1 MASIPTWFDADY
13 YMVSKLDQ
21 LQKADPD
28 GNWTAETLKAAFEE
42 AGYTGAEGIYAHY
55 DQFSLAEGTDPSQY
69 VNQSVYLTAKLAE
82 MQKAEPDA
90 GWTMD
95 KIIAAFKDAG
105 LTVGEHY
112 EQFGVKEGINPSNE
126 FDNAKYMADKLA
138 QLQKDDPKGEWTA
151 EKVQAAFDNEGLSPL
166 DHYLLYGKDEG
177 LTVKPVDDPIHP
189 YNPGKEFALTTKVDT
204 VAGTDADDTISGV
217 ASSLSSEGTLNAGD
231 QIDGGEG
238 LDTLKVDMK
247 GNFTG
252 FTGDGKMVNVEN
264 VELTNSGSIDRTF
277 SAKGVDGATTYTIKG
292 TTNTVNLSDL
302 AAAGIT
308 VNLEGVQKDTS
319 IAFTTKAVEGTSDAL
334 TLGLNGVGAVKSGT
348 ATDNTYVTATA
359 AGIETLTVAAT
370 GANYVDLKGVSSA
383 KSIVA
388 NGAGSLDV
396 KDVAASVTSFDASAM
411 TGALTAN
418 LAASDELTSVKGG
431 AGDDTITV
439 SKLAANAV
447 LEGGAGKDTLVL
459 DTVTGTLQPTMSGF
473 ENVKVS
479 GGNVTLSGKNVQDF
493 TALEVTNGAAVTL
506 ANVDA
511 SEFAVTASGT
521 TAGSVTLSSP
531 TKLTYNTTASAA
543 KTAAKTADA
552 VSTSITASEATSATI
567 NVGAYTDTTG
577 ATITLSKATEVT
589 LNVASGLGTDG
600 KTEVTTFAGT
610 IDAAKAQSLVVK
622 ADGNLGASTFNAG
635 EATSVTVNAA
645 NGSTD
650 VVDINAAKA
659 TLVELTA
666 GAAMNITGSELSG
679 AESVTLTQ
687 NKGALTGGVALS
699 KVNTLT
705 VSGAGTDSAITVG
718 TLGSSAQD
726 YGITVNASGLK
737 DGLTFGAAATKG
749 DVNLNLSDVTGA
761 IDGDTINAANVT
773 VHAAKLGTTTLGD
786 ITATGDVVI
795 DALGILGGGKL
806 ADTADDALTVGDIS
820 ATGKAIT
827 VQFDGGSDVVIG
839 PLTGK
844 TVTVDASNY
853 LGAILNTG
861 TSANA
866 DAVIGDITATT
877 ATIKG
882 SEIGA
887 NTFSITTD
895 NLTYTGGLAADT
907 LTIADAATTVG
918 LKLSIDTGA
927 GDDSVTITA
936 ATGKMTGTIAN
947 AETVSISAAAGGLDM
962 SGLTITGNTT
972 GTITGSTTAD
982 VLKGGDGNDTITA
995 GGGLDM
1001 LTGGAGSDI
1010 FAIKNTAG
1018 NVNVFGKANMATI
1031 TDFNAGGTL
1040 DKISLVTKGSAATSI
1055 STTVVSEADTFDAA
1069 LDKAAAGNGGID
1081 GILTKFEWHG
1091 DTYVVYDCTA
1101 DSAFTEST
1109 DVVVK
1114 LTGTGIDLT
1123 SGVFSDHFTIA

>member
-13 YMVSKLDQ
+13 YMASKLDQ

-95 KIIAAFKDAG
+95 KIVAAFKDAG

-319 IAFTTKAVEGTSDAL
+319 IAFTTKAVEGTADAL

-418 LAASDELTSVKGG
+418 LAASGELTSVKGG

-493 TALEVTNGAAVTL
+493 TALEVTNGAVVTL

-645 NGSTD
+645 NGSTG

-718 TLGSSAQD
+718 ALGSSAQD

-773 VHAAKLGTTTLGD
+773 VHAAKLGTTELGA

-839 PLTGK
+839 TLTGK

-1055 STTVVSEADTFDAA
+1055 STTTVFESDTFDAA
-1069 LDKAAAGNGGID
+1069 LDKAAADDGSTN

-1101 DSAFTEST
+1101 GSSFTDGT

-1123 SGVFSDHFTIA
+1123 SGAFSDHFTIA

>member
-13 YMVSKLDQ
+13 YMASKLDQ

-95 KIIAAFKDAG
+95 KIVAAFKDAG

-319 IAFTTKAVEGTSDAL
+319 IAFTTKAVEGTADAL

-418 LAASDELTSVKGG
+418 LAASGELTSVKGG

-493 TALEVTNGAAVTL
+493 TALEVTNGAVVTL

-645 NGSTD
+645 NGSTG

-687 NKGALTGGVALS
+687 NKGALTGDVALS

-705 VSGAGTDSAITVG
+705 VSGAGTDSAIKVG
-718 TLGSSAQD
+718 ALGSSSQD

-737 DGLTFGAAATKG
+737 GGLTFGAAATNG
-749 DVNLNLSDVTGA
+749 DVNLNLSDVTG
-761 IDGDTINAANVT
+761 DVVGGTIGAANVT
-773 VHAAKLGTTTLGD
+773 VHAAKLGTTELGA

-795 DALGILGGGKL
+795 DALGILGGGKDT
-806 ADTADDALTVGDIS
+806 ATADDALTVGDIS

-839 PLTGK
+839 TLTGK

-962 SGLTITGNTT
+962 SGLTITGNTAGT
-972 GTITGSTTAD
+972 TTITGSDVADVLKAAVGGGTITGGAGADTIMLGAGADTVVVGTVTAAGIDTIANFATAD
-982 VLKGGDGNDTITA
+982 TIKTNANATANVAGLHDKG
-995 GGGLDM
+995 
-1001 LTGGAGSDI
+1001 DI
-1010 FAIKNTAG
+1010 S
-1018 NVNVFGKANMATI
+1018 
-1031 TDFNAGGTL
+1031 GTL
-1040 DKISLVTKGSAATSI
+1040 DVALATFGSGQTNAT
-1055 STTVVSEADTFDAA
+1055 EEHHAYTFT
-1069 LDKAAAGNGGID
+1069 NN
-1081 GILTKFEWHG
+1081 G
-1091 DTYVVYDCTA
+1091 DTYLLIDNGTAGYDATT
-1101 DSAFTEST
+1101 DS
-1109 DVVVK
+1109 VIK
-1114 LTGTGIDLT
+1114 LTGVDITTLT
-1123 SGVFSDHFTIA
+1123 PDQILNATA

>member
-13 YMVSKLDQ
+13 YMASKLDQ

-95 KIIAAFKDAG
+95 KIVAAFKDAG

-319 IAFTTKAVEGTSDAL
+319 IAFTTKAVEGTADAL

-418 LAASDELTSVKGG
+418 LAASGELTSVKGG

-493 TALEVTNGAAVTL
+493 TALEVTNGAVVTL

-645 NGSTD
+645 NGSTG

-718 TLGSSAQD
+718 ALGSSSQD

-737 DGLTFGAAATKG
+737 GGLTFGAAATNG
-749 DVNLNLSDVTGA
+749 DVNLNLSDVTG
-761 IDGDTINAANVT
+761 DVVGGTIGAANVT
-773 VHAAKLGTTTLGD
+773 VHAAKLGTTELGA

-795 DALGILGGGKL
+795 DALGILGGGKDT
-806 ADTADDALTVGDIS
+806 ATADDALTVGDIS

-839 PLTGK
+839 TLTGK

-962 SGLTITGNTT
+962 SGLTITGNTAGT
-972 GTITGSTTAD
+972 TTITGSDVADVLKAAVGGGTITGGAGADTIMLGAGADTVVVGTVTAAGIDTIANFATAD
-982 VLKGGDGNDTITA
+982 TIKTNANATANVAGLHDKG
-995 GGGLDM
+995 
-1001 LTGGAGSDI
+1001 DI
-1010 FAIKNTAG
+1010 S
-1018 NVNVFGKANMATI
+1018 
-1031 TDFNAGGTL
+1031 GTL
-1040 DKISLVTKGSAATSI
+1040 DVALATFGSGQRNAT
-1055 STTVVSEADTFDAA
+1055 EEHHAYTFT
-1069 LDKAAAGNGGID
+1069 NN
-1081 GILTKFEWHG
+1081 G
-1091 DTYVVYDCTA
+1091 DTYLLIDNGTAGYDATT
-1101 DSAFTEST
+1101 DS
-1109 DVVVK
+1109 VIK
-1114 LTGTGIDLT
+1114 LTGVDITTLT
-1123 SGVFSDHFTIA
+1123 PDQILNATA

>member
-13 YMVSKLDQ
+13 YMASKLDQ

-95 KIIAAFKDAG
+95 KIVAAFKDAG

-277 SAKGVDGATTYTIKG
+277 SAKGVDGATTYTIKD

-319 IAFTTKAVEGTSDAL
+319 IAFTTKAVEGTADAL

-418 LAASDELTSVKGG
+418 LAASGELTSVKGG

-493 TALEVTNGAAVTL
+493 TALEVTNGAVVTL

-645 NGSTD
+645 NGSTG

-718 TLGSSAQD
+718 ALGSSSQD

-737 DGLTFGAAATKG
+737 GGLTFGAAATNG
-749 DVNLNLSDVTGA
+749 DVNLNLSDVTG
-761 IDGDTINAANVT
+761 DVVGGTIGAANVT
-773 VHAAKLGTTTLGD
+773 VHAAKLGTTELGA

-795 DALGILGGGKL
+795 DALGILGGGKDT
-806 ADTADDALTVGDIS
+806 ATADDALTVGDIS

-839 PLTGK
+839 TLTGK

-962 SGLTITGNTT
+962 SGLTITGNTAGT
-972 GTITGSTTAD
+972 TTITGSDVADVLKAAVGGGTITGGAGADTIMLGAGADTVVVGTVTAAGIDTIANFATAD
-982 VLKGGDGNDTITA
+982 TIKTNANATANVAGLHDKG
-995 GGGLDM
+995 
-1001 LTGGAGSDI
+1001 DI
-1010 FAIKNTAG
+1010 S
-1018 NVNVFGKANMATI
+1018 
-1031 TDFNAGGTL
+1031 GTL
-1040 DKISLVTKGSAATSI
+1040 DVALATFGSGQTNAT
-1055 STTVVSEADTFDAA
+1055 EEHHAYTFT
-1069 LDKAAAGNGGID
+1069 NN
-1081 GILTKFEWHG
+1081 G
-1091 DTYVVYDCTA
+1091 DTYLLIDNGTAGYDATT
-1101 DSAFTEST
+1101 DS
-1109 DVVVK
+1109 VIK
-1114 LTGTGIDLT
+1114 LTGVDITTLT
-1123 SGVFSDHFTIA
+1123 PDQILNATA

>member
-13 YMVSKLDQ
+13 YMASKLDQ

-95 KIIAAFKDAG
+95 KIVAAFKDAG

-319 IAFTTKAVEGTSDAL
+319 IAFTTKAVEGTADAL

-418 LAASDELTSVKGG
+418 LAASGELTSVKGG

-493 TALEVTNGAAVTL
+493 TALEVTNGAVVTL

-645 NGSTD
+645 NGSTG

-718 TLGSSAQD
+718 ALGSSSQD

-737 DGLTFGAAATKG
+737 GGLTFGAAATNG
-749 DVNLNLSDVTGA
+749 DVNLNLSDVTG
-761 IDGDTINAANVT
+761 DVVGGTIGAANVT
-773 VHAAKLGTTTLGD
+773 VHAAKLGTTELGA

-795 DALGILGGGKL
+795 DALGILGGGKDT
-806 ADTADDALTVGDIS
+806 ATADDALTVGDIS

-839 PLTGK
+839 TLTGK

-962 SGLTITGNTT
+962 SGLTITGNTAGT
-972 GTITGSTTAD
+972 TTITGSDVADVLKAAVGGGTITGGAGADTIMLGAGADTVVVGTVTAAGIDTIANFATAD
-982 VLKGGDGNDTITA
+982 TIKTNANATANVAGLHDKG
-995 GGGLDM
+995 
-1001 LTGGAGSDI
+1001 DI
-1010 FAIKNTAG
+1010 S
-1018 NVNVFGKANMATI
+1018 
-1031 TDFNAGGTL
+1031 GTL
-1040 DKISLVTKGSAATSI
+1040 DVALATFESGQ
-1055 STTVVSEADTFDAA
+1055 TNATEEHHAYTFT
-1069 LDKAAAGNGGID
+1069 NN
-1081 GILTKFEWHG
+1081 G
-1091 DTYVVYDCTA
+1091 DTYLLIDNGTAGYDATT
-1101 DSAFTEST
+1101 DS
-1109 DVVVK
+1109 VIK
-1114 LTGTGIDLT
+1114 LTGVDITTLT
-1123 SGVFSDHFTIA
+1123 PDQILNATA

>member
-13 YMVSKLDQ
+13 YMASKLDQ

-55 DQFSLAEGTDPSQY
+55 DQFSLAEGTNPSQY

-95 KIIAAFKDAG
+95 KIVAAFKDAG

-277 SAKGVDGATTYTIKG
+277 SAKGVDGATTYIIKG

-319 IAFTTKAVEGTSDAL
+319 IAFTTKAVEGTADAL

-418 LAASDELTSVKGG
+418 LAASGELTSVKGG

-479 GGNVTLSGKNVQDF
+479 SGNVTLSGKNVQDF
-493 TALEVTNGAAVTL
+493 TALEVTNGAVVTL

-645 NGSTD
+645 NGSTG

-718 TLGSSAQD
+718 ALGSSSQD

-737 DGLTFGAAATKG
+737 GGLTFGAAATNG
-749 DVNLNLSDVTGA
+749 DVNLNLSDVTG
-761 IDGDTINAANVT
+761 DVVGGTIGAANVT
-773 VHAAKLGTTTLGD
+773 VHAAKLGTTELGA

-795 DALGILGGGKL
+795 DALGILGGGKDN
-806 ADTADDALTVGDIS
+806 ATTDDALTVGNIS

-839 PLTGK
+839 TLTGK

-853 LGAILNTG
+853 LGAILSAG
-861 TSANA
+861 TSADA
-866 DAVIGDITATT
+866 DAVIGAIDATT

-887 NTFSITTD
+887 NTFSSITAD
-895 NLTYTGGLAADT
+895 NLTYTGGLN
-907 LTIADAATTVG
+907 ADAITMTGKTATGAVSMA
-918 LKLSIDTGA
+918 LSVDTGA
-927 GDDSVTITA
+927 GADTVGITA
-936 ATGKMTGTIAN
+936 ASADGKTTMTGTIAN
-947 AETVSISAAAGGLDM
+947 AETVSITAATGGLDM
-962 SGLTITGNTT
+962 SGLTITGNTAGT
-972 GTITGSTTAD
+972 TTITGSDVADVLKAAVGGGTITGGAGADTIMLGAGADTVVVGTVTAAGIDTIANFATAD
-982 VLKGGDGNDTITA
+982 TIKT
-995 GGGLDM
+995 
-1001 LTGGAGSDI
+1001 
-1010 FAIKNTAG
+1010 
-1018 NVNVFGKANMATI
+1018 NVNADANV
-1031 TDFNAGGTL
+1031 AGLHDKGDISGTL
-1040 DKISLVTKGSAATSI
+1040 DVALATFGSGQTNAT
-1055 STTVVSEADTFDAA
+1055 EEHHAYTFT
-1069 LDKAAAGNGGID
+1069 NN
-1081 GILTKFEWHG
+1081 G
-1091 DTYVVYDCTA
+1091 DTYLLIDNGTAGYDAGT
-1101 DSAFTEST
+1101 DS
-1109 DVVVK
+1109 VIK
-1114 LTGTGIDLT
+1114 LTGVDITTLT
-1123 SGVFSDHFTIA
+1123 PDQILNATA

>member
-13 YMVSKLDQ
+13 YMASKLDQ

-95 KIIAAFKDAG
+95 KIVAAFKDAG

-319 IAFTTKAVEGTSDAL
+319 IAFTTKAVEGTADAL

-418 LAASDELTSVKGG
+418 LAASGELTSVKGG

-493 TALEVTNGAAVTL
+493 TALEVTNGAVVTL

-645 NGSTD
+645 NGSTG

-718 TLGSSAQD
+718 ALGSSSQD

-737 DGLTFGAAATKG
+737 GGLTFGAAATNG
-749 DVNLNLSDVTGA
+749 DVNLNLSDVTG
-761 IDGDTINAANVT
+761 DVVGGTIGAANVT
-773 VHAAKLGTTTLGD
+773 VHAAKLGTTELGA

-795 DALGILGGGKL
+795 DALGILGGGKDT
-806 ADTADDALTVGDIS
+806 ATADDALTVGDIS

-839 PLTGK
+839 TLTGK

-947 AETVSISAAAGGLDM
+947 AETVSISPAAGGLDM
-962 SGLTITGNTT
+962 SGLTITGNTAGT
-972 GTITGSTTAD
+972 TTITGSDVADVLKAAVGGGTITGGAGADTIMLGAGADTVVVGTVTAAGIDTIANFATAD
-982 VLKGGDGNDTITA
+982 TIKTNANATANVAGLHDKG
-995 GGGLDM
+995 
-1001 LTGGAGSDI
+1001 DI
-1010 FAIKNTAG
+1010 S
-1018 NVNVFGKANMATI
+1018 
-1031 TDFNAGGTL
+1031 GTL
-1040 DKISLVTKGSAATSI
+1040 DVALATFGSGQTNAT
-1055 STTVVSEADTFDAA
+1055 EEHHAYTFT
-1069 LDKAAAGNGGID
+1069 NN
-1081 GILTKFEWHG
+1081 G
-1091 DTYVVYDCTA
+1091 DTYLLIDNGTAGYDATT
-1101 DSAFTEST
+1101 DS
-1109 DVVVK
+1109 VIK
-1114 LTGTGIDLT
+1114 LTGVDITTLT
-1123 SGVFSDHFTIA
+1123 PDQILNATA

>member
-13 YMVSKLDQ
+13 YMASKLDQ

-95 KIIAAFKDAG
+95 KIVAAFKDAG

-319 IAFTTKAVEGTSDAL
+319 IAFTTKAVEGTADAL

-543 KTAAKTADA
+543 KTAAKTADV

-600 KTEVTTFAGT
+600 KEVTTFAGT

-645 NGSTD
+645 NGSTG
-650 VVDINAAKA
+650 VGINAAKA
-659 TLVELTA
+659 TLVDLTA
-666 GAAMNITGSELSG
+666 GAAMNITGSDLTG

-687 NKGALTGGVALS
+687 NKGALIGGVALS

-718 TLGSSAQD
+718 ALGSSAQD

-737 DGLTFGAAATKG
+737 GGLTFGAAAIKG

-761 IDGDTINAANVT
+761 VDGDVINAANVT
-773 VHAAKLGTTTLGD
+773 VHAAKLGTTELGN

-795 DALGILGGGKL
+795 DALGILGGGK
-806 ADTADDALTVGDIS
+806 ATATTDDALTVGDIS
-820 ATGKAIT
+820 TAKAIT

-839 PLTGK
+839 TLTGK

-853 LGAILNTG
+853 LGAILDTG
-861 TSANA
+861 TSADA

-907 LTIADAATTVG
+907 LTIADAATTAG

-962 SGLTITGNTT
+962 SGLTITGNTA

-982 VLKGGDGNDTITA
+982 VLKGGDGNDIITA

-1010 FAIKNTAG
+1010 FAIKDTAG
-1018 NVNVFGKANMATI
+1018 SVNVFGKANMATI

-1055 STTVVSEADTFDAA
+1055 STTAVSEADTFDAA

-1101 DSAFTEST
+1101 DSSFTEST

-1123 SGVFSDHFTIA
+1123 SGAFSDHFTIA

>member
-13 YMVSKLDQ
+13 YMASKLDQ

-95 KIIAAFKDAG
+95 KIVAAFKDAG

-319 IAFTTKAVEGTSDAL
+319 IAFTTKAVEGTADAL

-418 LAASDELTSVKGG
+418 LAASGELTSVKGG

-493 TALEVTNGAAVTL
+493 TALEVTNGAVVTL

-622 ADGNLGASTFNAG
+622 ADGNLGVSTFNAG

-645 NGSTD
+645 NGSTG

-687 NKGALTGGVALS
+687 NKGALTGDVALS

-705 VSGAGTDSAITVG
+705 VSGAGTDSAIKVG
-718 TLGSSAQD
+718 ALGSSSQD

-737 DGLTFGAAATKG
+737 GGLTFGAAATNG
-749 DVNLNLSDVTGA
+749 DVNLNLSDVTG
-761 IDGDTINAANVT
+761 DVVGGTIGAANVT
-773 VHAAKLGTTTLGD
+773 VHAAKLGTTELGA

-795 DALGILGGGKL
+795 DALGILGGGKDT
-806 ADTADDALTVGDIS
+806 ATADDALTVGDIS

-839 PLTGK
+839 TLTGK

-962 SGLTITGNTT
+962 SGLTITGNTAGT
-972 GTITGSTTAD
+972 TTITGSDVADVLKAAVGGGTITGGAGADTIMLGAGADTVVVGTVTAAGIDTIANFATAD
-982 VLKGGDGNDTITA
+982 TIKTNANATANVAGLHDKG
-995 GGGLDM
+995 
-1001 LTGGAGSDI
+1001 DI
-1010 FAIKNTAG
+1010 S
-1018 NVNVFGKANMATI
+1018 
-1031 TDFNAGGTL
+1031 GTL
-1040 DKISLVTKGSAATSI
+1040 DVALATFGSGQTNAT
-1055 STTVVSEADTFDAA
+1055 EEHHAYTFT
-1069 LDKAAAGNGGID
+1069 NN
-1081 GILTKFEWHG
+1081 G
-1091 DTYVVYDCTA
+1091 DTYLLIDNGTAGYDATT
-1101 DSAFTEST
+1101 DS
-1109 DVVVK
+1109 VIK
-1114 LTGTGIDLT
+1114 LTGVDITTLT
-1123 SGVFSDHFTIA
+1123 PDQILNATA

>member
-13 YMVSKLDQ
+13 YMASKLDQ

-55 DQFSLAEGTDPSQY
+55 DQFSLAEGTNPSQY

-95 KIIAAFKDAG
+95 KIVAAFKDAG

-277 SAKGVDGATTYTIKG
+277 SAKGVDGATTYIIKG

-319 IAFTTKAVEGTSDAL
+319 IAFTTKAVEGTADAL

-418 LAASDELTSVKGG
+418 LAASGELTSVKGG

-493 TALEVTNGAAVTL
+493 TALEVTNGAVVTL

-718 TLGSSAQD
+718 ALGSSSQD

-737 DGLTFGAAATKG
+737 GGLTFGAAATKG

-761 IDGDTINAANVT
+761 VDGDVINAANVT
-773 VHAAKLGTTTLGD
+773 VHAAKLGTTELGN

-795 DALGILGGGKL
+795 DALGILGDGK
-806 ADTADDALTVGDIS
+806 AIATADDALTVGNIS

-839 PLTGK
+839 TLTGK

-907 LTIADAATTVG
+907 LTIADAATTAG

-947 AETVSISAAAGGLDM
+947 AETVSITAAAGGLDM
-962 SGLTITGNTT
+962 SGLTITGNTAGT
-972 GTITGSTTAD
+972 TTIT
-982 VLKGGDGNDTITA
+982 GGDGNDILKA
-995 GGGLDM
+995 AVGGGTI
-1001 LTGGAGSDI
+1001 TGGAGADTI
-1010 FAIKNTAG
+1010 MLGAGADTVVVGTVTAAGIDTIANFATADTIKTSAGATAAVQG
-1018 NVNVFGKANMATI
+1018 L
-1031 TDFNAGGTL
+1031 TDKGVIAGTL
-1040 DKISLVTKGSAATSI
+1040 TQALNTFASGQSNVT
-1055 STTVVSEADTFDAA
+1055 EALHAYTFT
-1069 LDKAAAGNGGID
+1069 NN
-1081 GILTKFEWHG
+1081 G
-1091 DTYVVYDCTA
+1091 DTYLLIDNGTA
-1101 DSAFTEST
+1101 GYEEGTDS
-1109 DVVVK
+1109 VIK
-1114 LTGTGIDLT
+1114 LTGVDVSTLDATHILNA
-1123 SGVFSDHFTIA
+1123 SS

>member
-13 YMVSKLDQ
+13 YMASKLDQ

-95 KIIAAFKDAG
+95 KIVAAFKDAG

-319 IAFTTKAVEGTSDAL
+319 IAFTTKAVEGTADAL

-418 LAASDELTSVKGG
+418 LAASGELTSVKGG

-493 TALEVTNGAAVTL
+493 TALEVTNGAVVTL

-645 NGSTD
+645 NGSTG

-718 TLGSSAQD
+718 ALGSSSQD

-737 DGLTFGAAATKG
+737 GGLTFGAAATNG
-749 DVNLNLSDVTGA
+749 DVNLNLSDVTG
-761 IDGDTINAANVT
+761 DVVGGTIGAANVT
-773 VHAAKLGTTTLGD
+773 VHAAKLGTTELGA

-795 DALGILGGGKL
+795 DALGILGGGKDT
-806 ADTADDALTVGDIS
+806 ATADDALTVGDIS

-839 PLTGK
+839 TLTGK

-962 SGLTITGNTT
+962 SGLTITGNTAGT
-972 GTITGSTTAD
+972 TTITGSDVADVLKAAVGGGTITGGAGADTIMLGAGADTVVVGTVTAAGIDTIANFATAD
-982 VLKGGDGNDTITA
+982 TIKTNANATANVAELHDKG
-995 GGGLDM
+995 
-1001 LTGGAGSDI
+1001 DI
-1010 FAIKNTAG
+1010 S
-1018 NVNVFGKANMATI
+1018 
-1031 TDFNAGGTL
+1031 GTL
-1040 DKISLVTKGSAATSI
+1040 DVALATFWSGQ
-1055 STTVVSEADTFDAA
+1055 TNATEEHHAYTFT
-1069 LDKAAAGNGGID
+1069 NN
-1081 GILTKFEWHG
+1081 G
-1091 DTYVVYDCTA
+1091 DTYLLIDNGTAGYDATT
-1101 DSAFTEST
+1101 DS
-1109 DVVVK
+1109 VIK
-1114 LTGTGIDLT
+1114 LTGVDITTLT
-1123 SGVFSDHFTIA
+1123 HDQILNATA

>member
-13 YMVSKLDQ
+13 YMASKLDQ

-95 KIIAAFKDAG
+95 KIVAAFKDAG

-319 IAFTTKAVEGTSDAL
+319 IAFTTKAVEGTADAL

-418 LAASDELTSVKGG
+418 LAASGELTSVKGG

-493 TALEVTNGAAVTL
+493 TALEVTNGAVVTL

-645 NGSTD
+645 NGSTG

-666 GAAMNITGSELSG
+666 GAAMNITDSELSG

-718 TLGSSAQD
+718 ALGSSSQD

-737 DGLTFGAAATKG
+737 GGLTFGAAATNG
-749 DVNLNLSDVTGA
+749 DVNLNLSDVTG
-761 IDGDTINAANVT
+761 DVVGGTIGAANVT
-773 VHAAKLGTTTLGD
+773 VHAAKLGTTELGA

-795 DALGILGGGKL
+795 DALGILGGGKDT
-806 ADTADDALTVGDIS
+806 ATADDALTVGDIS

-839 PLTGK
+839 TLTGK

-887 NTFSITTD
+887 NTFRITTD

-962 SGLTITGNTT
+962 SGLTITGNTAT
-972 GTITGSTTAD
+972 ITGSDVADVLKAAVGGGTITGGAGADTIMLGAGADTVVVGTVTAAGIIDTIANFATAD
-982 VLKGGDGNDTITA
+982 TIKTNANATANVAGLHDKG
-995 GGGLDM
+995 
-1001 LTGGAGSDI
+1001 DI
-1010 FAIKNTAG
+1010 S
-1018 NVNVFGKANMATI
+1018 
-1031 TDFNAGGTL
+1031 GTL
-1040 DKISLVTKGSAATSI
+1040 DVALATFGSGQTNAT
-1055 STTVVSEADTFDAA
+1055 EEHHAYTFT
-1069 LDKAAAGNGGID
+1069 NN
-1081 GILTKFEWHG
+1081 G
-1091 DTYVVYDCTA
+1091 DTYLLIDNGTAGYDATT
-1101 DSAFTEST
+1101 DS
-1109 DVVVK
+1109 VIK
-1114 LTGTGIDLT
+1114 LTGVDITTLT
-1123 SGVFSDHFTIA
+1123 PDQILNATA

>member
-13 YMVSKLDQ
+13 YMASKLDQ

-95 KIIAAFKDAG
+95 KIVAAFKDAG

-319 IAFTTKAVEGTSDAL
+319 IAFTTKAVEGTADAL

-418 LAASDELTSVKGG
+418 LAASGELTSVKGG

-493 TALEVTNGAAVTL
+493 TALEVTNGAVVTL

-645 NGSTD
+645 NGSTGE
-650 VVDINAAKA
+650 VDINAAKA

-718 TLGSSAQD
+718 ALGSSSQD

-737 DGLTFGAAATKG
+737 GGLTFGAAATNG
-749 DVNLNLSDVTGA
+749 DVNLNLSDVTG
-761 IDGDTINAANVT
+761 DVVGGTIGAANVT
-773 VHAAKLGTTTLGD
+773 VHAAKLGTTELGA

-795 DALGILGGGKL
+795 DALGILGGGKDT
-806 ADTADDALTVGDIS
+806 ATADDALTVGDIS

-839 PLTGK
+839 TLTGK

-927 GDDSVTITA
+927 GDDSVTIA

-962 SGLTITGNTT
+962 SGLTITGNTAT
-972 GTITGSTTAD
+972 ITGSDVADVLKAAVGGGTITGGAGADTIMLGAGADTVVVGTVTAAGIDTIANFATAD
-982 VLKGGDGNDTITA
+982 TIKTNANATANVAGLHDKG
-995 GGGLDM
+995 
-1001 LTGGAGSDI
+1001 DI
-1010 FAIKNTAG
+1010 S
-1018 NVNVFGKANMATI
+1018 
-1031 TDFNAGGTL
+1031 GTL
-1040 DKISLVTKGSAATSI
+1040 DVALATFGSGHTNAT
-1055 STTVVSEADTFDAA
+1055 EEHHAYTFT
-1069 LDKAAAGNGGID
+1069 NN
-1081 GILTKFEWHG
+1081 G
-1091 DTYVVYDCTA
+1091 DTYLLIDNGTAGYDATT
-1101 DSAFTEST
+1101 DS
-1109 DVVVK
+1109 VIK
-1114 LTGTGIDLT
+1114 LTGVDITTLT
-1123 SGVFSDHFTIA
+1123 PDQILNATA

>member
-13 YMVSKLDQ
+13 YMASKLDQ

-95 KIIAAFKDAG
+95 KIVAAFKDAG

-319 IAFTTKAVEGTSDAL
+319 IAFTTKAVEGTADAL

-418 LAASDELTSVKGG
+418 LAASGELTSVKGG

-493 TALEVTNGAAVTL
+493 TALEVTNGAVVTL

-645 NGSTD
+645 NGSTGE
-650 VVDINAAKA
+650 VDINAAKA

-718 TLGSSAQD
+718 ALGSSSQD

-737 DGLTFGAAATKG
+737 GGLTFGAAATNG
-749 DVNLNLSDVTGA
+749 DVNLNLSDVTG
-761 IDGDTINAANVT
+761 DVVGGTIGAANVT
-773 VHAAKLGTTTLGD
+773 VHAAKLGTTELGA

-795 DALGILGGGKL
+795 DALGILGGGKDT
-806 ADTADDALTVGDIS
+806 ATADDALTVGDIS

-839 PLTGK
+839 TLTGK

-927 GDDSVTITA
+927 GDDSVTIA

-962 SGLTITGNTT
+962 SGLTITGNTAT
-972 GTITGSTTAD
+972 ITGSDVADVLKAAVGGGTITGGAGADTIMLGAGADTVVVGTVTAAGIDTIANFATAD
-982 VLKGGDGNDTITA
+982 TIKTNANATANVAGLHDKG
-995 GGGLDM
+995 
-1001 LTGGAGSDI
+1001 DI
-1010 FAIKNTAG
+1010 S
-1018 NVNVFGKANMATI
+1018 
-1031 TDFNAGGTL
+1031 GTL
-1040 DKISLVTKGSAATSI
+1040 DVALATFGSGQTNAT
-1055 STTVVSEADTFDAA
+1055 EEHHAYTFT
-1069 LDKAAAGNGGID
+1069 NN
-1081 GILTKFEWHG
+1081 G
-1091 DTYVVYDCTA
+1091 DTYLLIDNGTAGYDATT
-1101 DSAFTEST
+1101 DS
-1109 DVVVK
+1109 VIK
-1114 LTGTGIDLT
+1114 LTGVDITTLT
-1123 SGVFSDHFTIA
+1123 PDQILNATA

>member
-13 YMVSKLDQ
+13 YMASKLDQ

-95 KIIAAFKDAG
+95 KIVAAFKDAG

-319 IAFTTKAVEGTSDAL
+319 IAFTTKAVEGTADAL

-418 LAASDELTSVKGG
+418 LAASGELTSVKGG

-493 TALEVTNGAAVTL
+493 TALEVTNGAVVTL

-645 NGSTD
+645 NGSTGE
-650 VVDINAAKA
+650 VDINAAKA

-718 TLGSSAQD
+718 ALGSSSQD

-737 DGLTFGAAATKG
+737 GGLTFGAAATNG
-749 DVNLNLSDVTGA
+749 DVNLNLSDVTG
-761 IDGDTINAANVT
+761 DVVGGTIGAANVT
-773 VHAAKLGTTTLGD
+773 VHAAKLGTTELGA

-795 DALGILGGGKL
+795 DALGILGGGKDT
-806 ADTADDALTVGDIS
+806 ATADDALTVGDIS

-839 PLTGK
+839 TLTGK

-927 GDDSVTITA
+927 GDDSVTIA

-962 SGLTITGNTT
+962 SGLTITGNTAT
-972 GTITGSTTAD
+972 ITGSDVADVLKAAVGGGTITGGAGADTIMLGAGADTVVVGTVTAAGIDTIANFATAD
-982 VLKGGDGNDTITA
+982 TIKTNANATANVVGLHDKG
-995 GGGLDM
+995 
-1001 LTGGAGSDI
+1001 DI
-1010 FAIKNTAG
+1010 S
-1018 NVNVFGKANMATI
+1018 
-1031 TDFNAGGTL
+1031 GTL
-1040 DKISLVTKGSAATSI
+1040 DVALATFGSGQTNAT
-1055 STTVVSEADTFDAA
+1055 EEHHAYTFT
-1069 LDKAAAGNGGID
+1069 NN
-1081 GILTKFEWHG
+1081 G
-1091 DTYVVYDCTA
+1091 DTYLLIDNGTAGYDATT
-1101 DSAFTEST
+1101 DS
-1109 DVVVK
+1109 VIK
-1114 LTGTGIDLT
+1114 LTGVDITTLT
-1123 SGVFSDHFTIA
+1123 PDQILNATA

>member
-13 YMVSKLDQ
+13 YMASKLDQ

-95 KIIAAFKDAG
+95 KIVAAFKDAG

-308 VNLEGVQKDTS
+308 VDLEGVQKDTS
-319 IAFTTKAVEGTSDAL
+319 IAFTTKAVEGTADAL

-418 LAASDELTSVKGG
+418 LAASGELTSVKGG

-493 TALEVTNGAAVTL
+493 TALEVTNGAVVTL

-645 NGSTD
+645 NGSTG

-718 TLGSSAQD
+718 ALGSSSQD

-737 DGLTFGAAATKG
+737 GGLTFGAAATNG
-749 DVNLNLSDVTGA
+749 DVNLNLSDVTG
-761 IDGDTINAANVT
+761 DVVGGTIGAANVT
-773 VHAAKLGTTTLGD
+773 VHAAKLGTTELGA

-795 DALGILGGGKL
+795 DALGILGGGKDT
-806 ADTADDALTVGDIS
+806 ATADDALTVGDIS

-839 PLTGK
+839 TLTGK

-962 SGLTITGNTT
+962 SGLTITGNTAGT
-972 GTITGSTTAD
+972 TTITGSDVADVLKAAVGGGTITGGAGADTIMLGAGADTVVVGTVTAAGIDTIANFATAD
-982 VLKGGDGNDTITA
+982 TIKTNANATANVAGLHDKG
-995 GGGLDM
+995 
-1001 LTGGAGSDI
+1001 DI
-1010 FAIKNTAG
+1010 S
-1018 NVNVFGKANMATI
+1018 
-1031 TDFNAGGTL
+1031 GTL
-1040 DKISLVTKGSAATSI
+1040 DVALATFGSGQTNAT
-1055 STTVVSEADTFDAA
+1055 EEHHAYTFT
-1069 LDKAAAGNGGID
+1069 NN
-1081 GILTKFEWHG
+1081 G
-1091 DTYVVYDCTA
+1091 DTYLLIDNGTAGYDATT
-1101 DSAFTEST
+1101 DS
-1109 DVVVK
+1109 VIK
-1114 LTGTGIDLT
+1114 LTGVDITTLT
-1123 SGVFSDHFTIA
+1123 PDQILNATA

>member
-13 YMVSKLDQ
+13 YMASKLDQ

-95 KIIAAFKDAG
+95 KIVAAFKDAG

-319 IAFTTKAVEGTSDAL
+319 IAFTTKAVEGTADAL

-418 LAASDELTSVKGG
+418 LAASGELTSVKGG

-493 TALEVTNGAAVTL
+493 TALEVTNGAVVTL

-645 NGSTD
+645 NGSTG

-718 TLGSSAQD
+718 ALGSSSQD

-737 DGLTFGAAATKG
+737 GGLTFGAAATNG
-749 DVNLNLSDVTGA
+749 DVNLNLSDVTG
-761 IDGDTINAANVT
+761 DVVGGTIGAANVT
-773 VHAAKLGTTTLGD
+773 VHAAKLGTTELGA

-795 DALGILGGGKL
+795 DALGILGGGKDT
-806 ADTADDALTVGDIS
+806 ATADDALTVGDIS

-839 PLTGK
+839 TLTGK

-947 AETVSISAAAGGLDM
+947 AETVSISEAAGGLDM
-962 SGLTITGNTT
+962 SGLTITGNTAGT
-972 GTITGSTTAD
+972 TTITGSDVADVLKAAVGGGTITGGAGADTIMLGAGADTVVVGTVTAAGIDTIANFATAD
-982 VLKGGDGNDTITA
+982 TIKTNANATANVAGLYDKG
-995 GGGLDM
+995 
-1001 LTGGAGSDI
+1001 DI
-1010 FAIKNTAG
+1010 S
-1018 NVNVFGKANMATI
+1018 
-1031 TDFNAGGTL
+1031 GTL
-1040 DKISLVTKGSAATSI
+1040 DVALATFGSGQTNAT
-1055 STTVVSEADTFDAA
+1055 EEHHAYTFT
-1069 LDKAAAGNGGID
+1069 NN
-1081 GILTKFEWHG
+1081 G
-1091 DTYVVYDCTA
+1091 DTYLLIDNGTAGYDAPT
-1101 DSAFTEST
+1101 DS
-1109 DVVVK
+1109 VIK
-1114 LTGTGIDLT
+1114 LTGVDITTLT
-1123 SGVFSDHFTIA
+1123 PDQILNATA

>member
-13 YMVSKLDQ
+13 YMASKLDQ

-95 KIIAAFKDAG
+95 KIVAAFKDAG

-319 IAFTTKAVEGTSDAL
+319 IAFTTKAVEGTADAL

-418 LAASDELTSVKGG
+418 LAASGELTSVKGG

-493 TALEVTNGAAVTL
+493 TALEVTNGAVVTL

-645 NGSTD
+645 NGSTG

-718 TLGSSAQD
+718 ALGSSSQD

-737 DGLTFGAAATKG
+737 GGLTFGAAATNG
-749 DVNLNLSDVTGA
+749 DVNLNLSDVTG
-761 IDGDTINAANVT
+761 DVVGGTIGAANVT
-773 VHAAKLGTTTLGD
+773 VHAAKLGTTELGA

-795 DALGILGGGKL
+795 DALGILGGGKDT
-806 ADTADDALTVGDIS
+806 ATADDALTVGDIS

-839 PLTGK
+839 TLTGK

-962 SGLTITGNTT
+962 SGLTITGNTAGT
-972 GTITGSTTAD
+972 TTITGSDVADVLKAAVGGGTITGGAGADTIMLGAGADTVVVGTVTAAGIDTIANFATAD
-982 VLKGGDGNDTITA
+982 TIKTNANATANVAGLHDKG
-995 GGGLDM
+995 
-1001 LTGGAGSDI
+1001 DI
-1010 FAIKNTAG
+1010 S
-1018 NVNVFGKANMATI
+1018 
-1031 TDFNAGGTL
+1031 GTL
-1040 DKISLVTKGSAATSI
+1040 DVALATFGSGQTNAT
-1055 STTVVSEADTFDAA
+1055 EEHHAYTFT
-1069 LDKAAAGNGGID
+1069 NN
-1081 GILTKFEWHG
+1081 G
-1091 DTYVVYDCTA
+1091 DTYLLIDNGTAGYDATT
-1101 DSAFTEST
+1101 DS
-1109 DVVVK
+1109 VIK
-1114 LTGTGIDLT
+1114 LTGVDITTLT
-1123 SGVFSDHFTIA
+1123 PDQILNATA

>member
-13 YMVSKLDQ
+13 YMASKLDQ

-95 KIIAAFKDAG
+95 KIVAAFKDAG

-319 IAFTTKAVEGTSDAL
+319 IAFTTKAVEGTADAL

-418 LAASDELTSVKGG
+418 LAASGELTSVKGG

-493 TALEVTNGAAVTL
+493 TALEVTNGAVVTL

-645 NGSTD
+645 NGSTG

-718 TLGSSAQD
+718 ALGSSSQD

-737 DGLTFGAAATKG
+737 GGLTFGAAATNG
-749 DVNLNLSDVTGA
+749 DVNLNLSDVTG
-761 IDGDTINAANVT
+761 DVVGGTIGAANVT
-773 VHAAKLGTTTLGD
+773 VHAAKLGTTELGA

-795 DALGILGGGKL
+795 DALGILGGGKDT
-806 ADTADDALTVGDIS
+806 ATADDALTVGDIS

-839 PLTGK
+839 TLAGK

-962 SGLTITGNTT
+962 SGLTITGNTAT
-972 GTITGSTTAD
+972 ITGSDVADVLKAAVGGGTITGGAGADTIMLGAGADTVVVGTVTAAGIDTIANFATAD
-982 VLKGGDGNDTITA
+982 TIKTNANATANVAELHDKG
-995 GGGLDM
+995 
-1001 LTGGAGSDI
+1001 DI
-1010 FAIKNTAG
+1010 S
-1018 NVNVFGKANMATI
+1018 
-1031 TDFNAGGTL
+1031 GTL
-1040 DKISLVTKGSAATSI
+1040 DVALATFGSGQTNAT
-1055 STTVVSEADTFDAA
+1055 EEHHAYTFT
-1069 LDKAAAGNGGID
+1069 NN
-1081 GILTKFEWHG
+1081 G
-1091 DTYVVYDCTA
+1091 DTYLLIDNGTAGYDATT
-1101 DSAFTEST
+1101 DS
-1109 DVVVK
+1109 VIK
-1114 LTGTGIDLT
+1114 LTGVDITTLT
-1123 SGVFSDHFTIA
+1123 PDQILNATA

>member
-13 YMVSKLDQ
+13 YMASKLDQ

-95 KIIAAFKDAG
+95 KIVAAFKDAG

-319 IAFTTKAVEGTSDAL
+319 IAFTTKAVEGTADAL

-543 KTAAKTADA
+543 KTAAKTADV

-600 KTEVTTFAGT
+600 KEVTTFAGT

-645 NGSTD
+645 NGSTG
-650 VVDINAAKA
+650 VGINAAKA
-659 TLVELTA
+659 TLVDLTA
-666 GAAMNITGSELSG
+666 GAAMNITGSDLTG

-687 NKGALTGGVALS
+687 NKGALIGGVALS

-718 TLGSSAQD
+718 ALGSSAQD

-737 DGLTFGAAATKG
+737 GGLTFGAAAIKG

-761 IDGDTINAANVT
+761 VDGDVINAANVT
-773 VHAAKLGTTTLGD
+773 VHAAKLGTTELGN

-795 DALGILGGGKL
+795 DALGILGGGK
-806 ADTADDALTVGDIS
+806 ATATTDDALTVGDIS
-820 ATGKAIT
+820 TAKAIT

-839 PLTGK
+839 TLTGK

-853 LGAILNTG
+853 LGAILDTG
-861 TSANA
+861 TSADA

-907 LTIADAATTVG
+907 LTIADAATTAG

-962 SGLTITGNTT
+962 SGLTITGNTA

-982 VLKGGDGNDTITA
+982 VLKGGDGNDIITA

-1010 FAIKNTAG
+1010 FAIKDTAG
-1018 NVNVFGKANMATI
+1018 SVNVFGKANMATI

-1055 STTVVSEADTFDAA
+1055 STTAVSEADTFDAA

-1101 DSAFTEST
+1101 DSSFTEST